1 VANGLHLVQIR
12 SNRRRARHWSQRA
25 RLAFAD
31 SLDGWCE
38 VGLSFTKY
46 GSVRANLGWCHQIR
60 VLCLTRPSKIEAK
73 RSGTREP
80 QHP

>member
-1 VANGLHLVQIR
+1 MANGLHLVQIR

-38 VGLSFTKY
+38 VGPVIY
-46 GSVRANLGWCHQIR
+46 QIR
-60 VLCLTRPSKIEAK
+60 ECACQFGLVSSDPSFVSHAALKNRSEA
-73 RSGTREP
+73 
-80 QHP
+80 